1 MSQPESRT
9 GSLPTVDQLA
19 PVTSGGQHPRP
30 GHELSIRQANV
41 LRVGYLFM
49 GVGLAVIKWP
59 LLVSHAPWDL
69 AEGTN
74 ECLLIAKSFGCGSRG
89 GTSCGGWERGEGVAG
104 LVHAVLFLVEVE
116 GPVLLEVA
124 VAA

>member
-19 PVTSGGQHPRP
+19 PVTSDGQHPLP
-30 GHELSIRQANV
+30 GHERSIRQANV

-74 ECLLIAKSFGCGSRG
+74 ECLLIAKSFS
-89 GTSCGGWERGEGVAG
+89 A
-104 LVHAVLFLVEVE
+104 LAQ
-116 GPVLLEVA
+116 P
-124 VAA
+124 